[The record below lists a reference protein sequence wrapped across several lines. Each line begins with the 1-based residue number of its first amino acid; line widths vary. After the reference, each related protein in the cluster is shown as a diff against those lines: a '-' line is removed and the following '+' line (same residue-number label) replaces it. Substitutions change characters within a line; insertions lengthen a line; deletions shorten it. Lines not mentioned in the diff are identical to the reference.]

1 MSPTALSR
9 LWTSTAVLV
18 LGGLWLALLWAP
30 AWTGRLG
37 VVFLSCP
44 ILLACLTLWLRAE
57 RDRFTTLC
65 VAALVL
71 LFLIAWLL

>member
-1 MSPTALSR
+1 VAGPP
-9 LWTSTAVLV
+9 
-18 LGGLWLALLWAP
+18 LGP

-65 VAALVL
+65 VAALSCYS
-71 LFLIAWLL
+71 

>member
-1 MSPTALSR
+1 MSPTSLSR
-9 LWTSTAVLV
+9 LWTGTALIV
-18 LGGLWLALLWAP
+18 LGSLWLALFWAP
-30 AWTGRLG
+30 AWIGRLG

-44 ILLACLTLWLRAE
+44 IVLACLTLWLRAE
-57 RDRFTTLC
+57 RDRLTSLC